1 MGAVA
6 VDPIVAFLG
15 VVLVGVRVG
24 VGGRHVAYQIAG
36 LAGYAALVVIGVRP
50 VGDVTGFQ
58 RQVGVV
64 VGHVAVVVVG
74 VALGVEQVRVVG
86 LVGQQIAVRV
96 VGVGVGLAQ
105 AAVRRDVAVL
115 VIGVGAGVTVVGVG
129 FGVVGQRAG
138 GVVLQGGRAAG
149 QLVVIHDLRRQRD
162 GNAGQG
168 FQPGGL
174 CARVRAEA
182 GGGGQVGLRGVGVA
196 HVHIEVRA
204 GQVDVGVFGAQF
216 VNNIGQVRRSGGA
229 VAQLHIRLCAAPIG
243 GFAAV
248 VHPDGAAEHG
258 NGLGVVAFGQVFF
271 THR

>member
-1 MGAVA
+1 M
-6 VDPIVAFLG
+6 
-15 VVLVGVRVG
+15 
-24 VGGRHVAYQIAG
+24 
-36 LAGYAALVVIGVRP
+36 
-50 VGDVTGFQ
+50 
-58 RQVGVV
+58 
-64 VGHVAVVVVG
+64 
-74 VALGVEQVRVVG
+74 
-86 LVGQQIAVRV
+86 GQQIAVRV

-229 VAQLHIRLCAAPIG
+229 VAQLHIRLCAAPVG

-248 VHPDGAAEHG
+248 VHPDGAAEHRDS
-258 NGLGVVAFGQVFF
+258 LGVFAVRQVFF
-271 THR
+271 THRQRPFHPRPGGEDKEEHTEGQQDKDYGDDGKRVDFTFLGSGGHGGTAPFEGDLYDKWVVGGWLRAAYMPPLQCDDDSIVR